1 MRVLLV
7 ESCPGTSDDVR
18 AQLTDGGHEIVE
30 CFDDHSP
37 LCVGSDD
44 GRRCPLGQPV
54 DVAIAVRIP
63 GDGAAKLHEMGAVCA
78 IRHRVPL
85 VEYPGLDTSPFH
97 GHSIPTSGDVLG
109 ALDDALAGGTSHAVA
124 ATNALR
130 QLPYLAGGDP
140 GAVFATSERQG
151 RRVHITVH
159 LPAALAAG
167 DTSHAVTTVV
177 RAVRAFDAHVPVI
190 DVSVAHP
197 G

>member
-18 AQLTDGGHEIVE
+18 AQLLDNGHEIVE

-37 LCVGSDD
+37 LCVGSED

-54 DVAIAVRIP
+54 DVAVAVRVP

-85 VEYPGLDTSPFH
+85 VEYPGLETSPFH
-97 GHSIPTSGDVLG
+97 GHSVPTSGDVLG
-109 ALDDALAGGTSHAVA
+109 ALDEALAGGSNHAVA
-124 ATNALR
+124 ATGALR
-130 QLPYLAGGDP
+130 KLPYLAAFDTA
-140 GAVFATSERQG
+140 AVYATSVREANRLKL
-151 RRVHITVH
+151 TVH
-159 LPAALAAG
+159 LPVEVKQSDAA
-167 DTSHAVTTVV
+167 HAVTTVV
-177 RAVRAFDAHVPVI
+177 RAVRDFDPYVPVI

-197 G
+197 R